1 MKQKNYTYL
10 HLNEN
15 LDPDEYVIC
24 DYNVTTDLP
33 MEEAADSIA
42 AEQSTG
48 TWTEISTLKSGIME
62 KYGARVTKIN
72 GNRIT
77 VAFPNDDFSIDVGG
91 VPQILSVIAGNLFG
105 LEALKKVRLEDV
117 RFPKSILEQFPGPKH
132 GADGL
137 KDRKSVV

>member
-48 TWTEISTLKSGIME
+48 TWTEISTL
-62 KYGARVTKIN
+62 
-72 GNRIT
+72 
-77 VAFPNDDFSIDVGG
+77 
-91 VPQILSVIAGNLFG
+91 
-105 LEALKKVRLEDV
+105 
-117 RFPKSILEQFPGPKH
+117 
-132 GADGL
+132 
-137 KDRKSVV
+137 